1 LFPWE
6 AHNSFHSMN
15 DNVFSLLASIVLQH
29 VTGRHRPRGEAAM
42 GGKRVLYVFPKQSRA
57 QAKESFM
64 FKLLRVIFD
73 GEVGQGDCFP
83 SLPGLCSGYGVC
95 LCGRCG
101 LPAVSSA
108 AALSVW

>member
-1 LFPWE
+1 
-6 AHNSFHSMN
+6 MN

-83 SLPGLCSGYGVC
+83 SLPGYAVVMVSVC
-95 LCGRCG
+95 VAGAACQQSLPRRPFLCGERYPTLLLCC
-101 LPAVSSA
+101 
-108 AALSVW
+108 